1 MANVLNY
8 EAQIG
13 TGQVIQPW
21 HISQSV
27 DAFTGAE
34 AYDITISGSLVTT
47 GSIKGTTTLTIGSNH
62 TNTGT
67 LSSIAGGNG
76 NIISS
81 QGDCS
86 FIGGGLTNTVSAC
99 YSIIG
104 SGQNNCIRCD
114 LASWSVIGGGRD
126 NLIYSN
132 V

>member
-67 LSSIAGGNG
+67 LSSIAGGTG
-76 NIISS
+76 NSTVEDS

-86 FIGGGLTNTVSAC
+86 FIGGGLTNTVGAC

-104 SGQNNCIRCD
+104 SGQNSCIGCD
-114 LASWSVIGGGRD
+114 RDIIGRY
-126 NLIYSN
+126 IRRR
-132 V
+132 